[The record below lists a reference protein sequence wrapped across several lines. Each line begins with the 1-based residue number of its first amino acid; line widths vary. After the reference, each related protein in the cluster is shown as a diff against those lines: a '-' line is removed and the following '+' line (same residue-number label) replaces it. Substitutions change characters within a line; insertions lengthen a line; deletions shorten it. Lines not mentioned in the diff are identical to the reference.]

1 MNPNDPTAS
10 SPLPAAQEAPGVVDF
25 PRALQRAL
33 IKAIMDEYGGGEE
46 TALNAIAD
54 ALDDAYGAAALSAP
68 SAPVEAIPTAWLI
81 SYADQSTDLCFT
93 EEEADE
99 LVADAKPGATK
110 TPLAALSALQA
121 APVQQQTWRPTHRHV
136 KTGGEYMLLGIGKMQ
151 AGKWKTPTIRPDDC
165 GQKRWVHVSIDMR
178 EVAIYR
184 GADGSLWARPVEEFN
199 DGRFAPLPT
208 NSEASSNG

>member
-1 MNPNDPTAS
+1 MSD
-10 SPLPAAQEAPGVVDF
+10 LHE
-25 PRALQRAL
+25 L
-33 IKAIMDEYGGGEE
+33 IEKAF
-46 TALNAIAD
+46 TV
-54 ALDDAYGAAALSAP
+54 
-68 SAPVEAIPTAWLI
+68 PVEFRPRGWREAEPAFRLPN
-81 SYADQSTDLCFT
+81 A
-93 EEEADE
+93 EEAKAR
-99 LVADAKPGATK
+99 V
-110 TPLAALSALQA
+110 LSALQA